1 MTKSV
6 FLGILLNE
14 NYCLK
19 AKLMETKFI
28 YRVMRACIEFK
39 LKISDRKKYFPCFFD
54 NQTDQPSPADSVLHR
69 PWKAPKKKFP

>member
-1 MTKSV
+1 MKSV

-39 LKISDRKKYFPCFFD
+39 LKISDRKKYFPYFFD
-54 NQTDQPSPADSVLHR
+54 NPNWSAKPSWLRPSQTVESTEKR
-69 PWKAPKKKFP
+69 I